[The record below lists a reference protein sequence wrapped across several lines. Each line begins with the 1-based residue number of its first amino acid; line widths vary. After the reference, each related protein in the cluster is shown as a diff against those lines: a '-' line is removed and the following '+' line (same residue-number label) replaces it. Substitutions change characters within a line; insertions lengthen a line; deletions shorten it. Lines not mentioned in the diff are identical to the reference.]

1 MWSKLLHMTALQKF
15 WISAIAFLFFAIAG
29 FSLRMY
35 WLPAIPFVALI
46 AALAFEN
53 IVILWFIL
61 IASIPLSTEL
71 MVTPTLGLDAPDEPL
86 MIILT
91 GISILWLVFKPQS
104 FPKHLRN
111 HHLWLLL
118 LLHVAWIA
126 ITCIFSV
133 NVLVSIKYLLA
144 KSWYIIPFVVL
155 PNMLHLKR
163 AQMLFAIKCLC
174 ISMLFVAAQSLVRHA
189 LVNFTFIGINTTTE
203 PFFRNHVN
211 YSAMLVFVLAI
222 VCAAWWHQKKYQGIN
237 NKILQWSALICLV
250 GILLAFSRGAW
261 VALLAGAAVIY
272 VVRKN
277 WLKQTLACIGISF
290 ILFATWLIY
299 DNNYL
304 QFSNNYNTTIFHSN
318 FEEHLQATWQLKDV
332 SNAERFYRW
341 VAGVRMSNEHLFS
354 GYGPNN
360 FYPHYKGYT
369 VASFRTW
376 VSDNDDHSSVHNYFL
391 LMLIEHGIPGF
402 IFFSIL
408 LIAMLLYAQKM
419 YHERKDAFG
428 KTFAMTIAVLLTMIS
443 CIIFMNDMIETDKVG
458 SIFFL
463 CLGLLIW
470 LKNEPQELGAVN

>member
-1 MWSKLLHMTALQKF
+1 MWSKMLHIKPLQKF
-15 WISAIAFLFFAIAG
+15 WISTTAFLFFAIAG
-29 FSLRMY
+29 AWLRMY
-35 WLPAIPFVALI
+35 WLPAIPF
-46 AALAFEN
+46 AALLGVAAFTN
-53 IVILWFIL
+53 VSILWFIL

-71 MVTPTLGLDAPDEPL
+71 MVTPSLGLDAPDEPL
-86 MIILT
+86 MMILT
-91 GISILWLVFKPQS
+91 GISILWLAFKPQS
-104 FPKHLRN
+104 FPKHLRS

-118 LLHVAWIA
+118 LLHVAWIG

-133 NVLVSIKYLLA
+133 NVGVSVKYLLA
-144 KSWYIIPFVVL
+144 KFWFIIPFVVL
-155 PNMLHLKR
+155 PNMLGLKR
-163 AQMLFAIKCLC
+163 EQMLFAIKCLC
-174 ISMLFVAAQSLVRHA
+174 VSMLFVAAQSLVRHA
-189 LVNFTFIGINTTTE
+189 LVNFTFIGINSTTA

-211 YSAMLVFVLAI
+211 YSAMLVFVMAI
-222 VCAAWWHQKKYQGIN
+222 LSAAWWHQKKYAGIDN
-237 NKILQWSALICLV
+237 RILKWSVLICV
-250 GILLAFSRGAW
+250 AGIVLSFSRGAW

-272 VVRKN
+272 FVRKN
-277 WLKQTLACIGISF
+277 WLKQALLIAGIVLISF
-290 ILFATWLIY
+290 STWLVY

-304 QFSNNYNTTIFHSN
+304 KFSNNFNTTIFHEN

-332 SNAERFYRW
+332 SNAERFHRW
-341 VAGVRMSNEHLFS
+341 VAGVRMSNQHLLS

-391 LMLIEHGIPGF
+391 LMLIEQGIPGL

-408 LIAMLLYAQKM
+408 FIAMLLYAQKM
-419 YHERKDAFG
+419 YQQRKDAFG
-428 KTFAMTIAVLLTMIS
+428 KTFSMTIAVLLTMIG

-470 LKNEPQELGAVN
+470 LKNEPEELGAIG